1 MRQECHKKQIKK
13 IKKKKTSEKNN
24 TITMNNFVFLLYMKK

>member
-13 IKKKKTSEKNN
+13 IKEKKTSEKNN
-24 TITMNNFVFLLYMKK
+24 TITMNNLVFLLYMEK

>member
-13 IKKKKTSEKNN
+13 IKGKKTSEKNN
-24 TITMNNFVFLLYMKK
+24 TITMNNLVFLLYMEK